1 MNINKI
7 RSDFNEKKIRF
18 HTKIENDMFTEIL
31 DNYSSEKYISSA
43 TVGMVLF
50 ESILTTQL
58 VRHTSYP
65 TRFIATKE
73 NISDQFNFILKREE
87 EVINGND
94 PNKQKGLL
102 FNQITEELVNKK
114 IFSDDE
120 KQQLDEFYKKYRNP
134 VLHGLTHRLY
144 ELVYNKKPAT
154 FLDSDLRS
162 KEIYKIISEMVI
174 KQILELYS
182 NKKILKE

>member
-31 DNYSSEKYISSA
+31 DNYSSGKYISSA

-50 ESILTTQL
+50 ESVLKTRLIRQISNPEEFIL
-58 VRHTSYP
+58 
-65 TRFIATKE
+65 TKE
-73 NISDQFNFILKREE
+73 NTSKQLDLLLKKVKDVEDGKNSNKHGLSFYQIIQEFPKQILSEYE
-87 EVINGND
+87 
-94 PNKQKGLL
+94 
-102 FNQITEELVNKK
+102 KK
-114 IFSDDE
+114 
-120 KQQLDEFYKKYRNP
+120 QLDEFYKKYRNP